1 MNTIVLASGLA
12 LGAPAPK
19 DKPNPAEGLLG
30 LWELQRT
37 ESAKK
42 EQPRQRD
49 GPLRYRFNKDGTWD
63 VLEGDK
69 PVIGT
74 RPFKF
79 DPKASPATLDLG
91 AGKDGREMAQG
102 IYKIE
107 GDKLTICKTPPTKG
121 RPTEFA
127 TPADSVNYL
136 MIFRR
141 VKE

>member
-1 MNTIVLASGLA
+1 MILLGALA

-30 LWELQRT
+30 LWELERT

-49 GPLRYRFNKDGTWD
+49 GPLRYRFEMDGTWV
-63 VLEGDK
+63 VLDGDK
-69 PVIGT
+69 EVVAR

-79 DPKASPATLDLG
+79 DAKASPATLDLG
-91 AGKDGREMAQG
+91 SGKDGREMSLG

-107 GDKLTICKTPPTKG
+107 GDKLTICDTPPKQG

-127 TPADSVNYL
+127 TPTGSVNYL

>member
-1 MNTIVLASGLA
+1 MNSTLLATVLTLA
-12 LGAPAPK
+12 APGPK
-19 DKPNPAEGLLG
+19 EKPNPAEGLLG
-30 LWELQRT
+30 LWELERT

-69 PVIGT
+69 SVIGA

-79 DPKASPATLDLG
+79 DPKASPATVDLG
-91 AGKDGREMAQG
+91 AGNDGREMAQG

-107 GDKLTICKTPPTKG
+107 GDKLTICKTPPRQG
-121 RPTEFA
+121 RPTEFT
-127 TPADSVNYL
+127 TPDGSPNYL